1 MTPAHTGRT
10 WRGALVRVG
19 GSAAILAV
27 LFYFLP
33 LGELWPA
40 MQRVPVLLWLGVL
53 GAYLSLHVLAVVK
66 WRLMVNLAEAD
77 LDFVRAAHCYFAG
90 LFGNVFLPSIVG
102 GDVVRAG
109 LGLRFG
115 RNKAGLLLGS
125 LIDRMLDVA
134 ALAAVA
140 GTGALL
146 VPGTLDGR
154 SRKIFW
160 AVAAATLV
168 GGALAAL
175 LGLALL
181 RRRLTWRMRR
191 RLVPLRRAW
200 RSMRRKPLS
209 VAAAMSMALIIQTG
223 FAVLMAV
230 LAAACGLHL
239 ALRVWIFAY
248 PLAKLSAFAPLTQGG
263 IGVREAVLV
272 GLLRPFGAAA
282 AITLAAGLVWETIV
296 ITGGLIGGGLA
307 LLTGRAPW
315 VELRTASA
323 ENGAVAVNGVQANR

>member
-1 MTPAHTGRT
+1 MTPANPGRT

-19 GSAAILAV
+19 GSTAILGA

-40 MQRVPVLLWLGVL
+40 MQRVPAALWLGVF
-53 GAYLSLHVLAVVK
+53 GAYLSLHVMAVVK

-77 LDFVRAAHCYFAG
+77 LDFLRAAHCYFAG

-140 GTGALL
+140 GAGALL
-146 VPGTLDGR
+146 LPGALDER
-154 SRKIFW
+154 SRGVFW
-160 AVAAATLV
+160 AVAAVSAL
-168 GGALAAL
+168 GGMAAAAL
-175 LGLALL
+175 GVFVL
-181 RRRLTWRMRR
+181 RRRIRSWKLRR
-191 RLVPLRRAW
+191 RLVPLRRAA
-200 RSMRRKPLS
+200 RSMARRPLS
-209 VAAAMSMALIIQTG
+209 VAAALTLALIIQGG

-239 ALRVWIFAY
+239 PLRIWIFAY

-272 GLLRPFGAAA
+272 ALLRPFGVSAAL
-282 AITLAAGLVWETIV
+282 TLAAGLVWETIV
-296 ITGGLIGGGLA
+296 IAGGLIGGSIA

-315 VELRTASA
+315 VELRTAIPA
-323 ENGAVAVNGVQANR
+323 GGGAVPGAQPNR